1 MKLLLLL
8 FPILFFE
15 KNIIAQDLPTDIKF
29 TTYTRANGLPEELI
43 NNVKQDSRG
52 FMWIGSSEG
61 LFRFDGKNYKSWY
74 ANKADS
80 TTFDRNSIGVA
91 GEYKKGYMLFSTP
104 NLWHINIYN
113 QQIEKVPS
121 FKNKQ
126 SIYELK
132 KINSNQWLVTDLDSI
147 YITDAVLNIK
157 KTFEIATYYTPK
169 TAVACFPLHYP
180 YVLIF
185 ASNQMKLYVLNYNT
199 NEIKPFSIDIKLN
212 KNSPL
217 LLPKF
222 YDSIANRLYSSAFFD
237 GNFYI
242 DLQLPTITSYI
253 PKVANNIGSPS
264 IRSALLLSSKL
275 LLQGGDVGLYISNFE
290 KKVVFNQNSSSDKP
304 MTGSVVI
311 DIYKDKKENFWVSTS
326 SGLNRFSFKP
336 LLINY
341 LKNELHFKT
350 KDAFVE
356 ILKGQDGNIYFL
368 TLNKSLYRLN
378 KKNNGVTRLDS
389 SISYTWSAIANKN
402 TIIATGGG
410 KKIVEYNITT
420 GKTTNPTYLAP
431 FYGTAD
437 LVTLAFKAKNGDM
450 WYSINAGSGLVY
462 NPSGTNKYVHYF
474 NGDNPPAFSQ
484 RHLHCAAE
492 DSYGNIWFGY
502 GRNNKLLKW
511 VNALQKFEEYPVNSL
526 IKNFNSPA
534 GVRNLYIDSKDN
546 LWVTLE
552 GFALLR
558 YNIKLQNGK
567 YYDMNDGLPTES
579 ISGLCEDGKG
589 RLWVTTTKGLSCFI
603 PEKEKFTTFTTSDGL
618 PEDKFPG
625 EGIYFDK
632 EENLLYVGAET
643 SIAWFNPDSLLQ
655 NTIIDQPPV
664 FIDIMK
670 VNGKQYFFADENNI
684 QLNSNENN
692 IEFTIAAVDFF
703 RNDQLIFQYKLTD
716 ATNEWIDLG
725 TNRTVTFNN
734 LKSGKY
740 AFSVRCKY
748 QGNDLWEETKFP
760 FTFTIA
766 TPWNKSWWFILLV
779 IAAIGFL
786 TWYLIRSYYKRK
798 LVAKEAEINKQK
810 AVENE
815 RDRIAADMHDDLGS
829 GLTKI
834 TYLSQMAKS
843 SKDKNEDLEKINKTS
858 TELVESMSEI
868 IWAMKEENN
877 SLQDLIL
884 YIKKYAVEYCESN
897 GIKCII
903 NFPEN
908 YKERIVKGENRRH
921 IFLAVKEILH
931 NVVKHAYATTVTITA
946 TYTWE
951 WTLDIQDDGIG
962 IHTNIINEPLTGNG
976 LKNIKKRINKIKGT
990 VEIKNDNGT
999 LIQLHIPI

>member
-1 MKLLLLL
+1 MKLLFGILLYL
-8 FPILFFE
+8 LISI
-15 KNIIAQDLPTDIKF
+15 NISAQELPTDIKF

-52 FMWIGSSEG
+52 FMWIGSNEG
-61 LFRFDGKNYKSWY
+61 LFRFDGKNYKTWY
-74 ANKADS
+74 ANPADS
-80 TTFDRNSIGVA
+80 NTFSRNSIGVA
-91 GEYKKGYMLFSTP
+91 GEYKKGFMLFSNP
-104 NLWHINIYN
+104 NLWQINIYN
-113 QQIEKVPS
+113 QKLEKIQS
-121 FKNKQ
+121 FKNKN
-126 SIYELK
+126 SIYDLK
-132 KINSNQWLVTDLDSI
+132 KINSTQWFVSDLDSL
-147 YITDAVLNIK
+147 YITDAALNIK

-180 YVLIF
+180 YVLIC
-185 ASNQMKLYVLNYNT
+185 ATSQMKMYLLNYVS
-199 NEIKPFSIDIKLN
+199 NEVKPFIIDIQLN

-217 LLPKF
+217 LFPKF
-222 YDSIANRLYSSAFFD
+222 YDSTSRRLYLSAFFD

-242 DLQLPTITSYI
+242 DVQLPTIISYI
-253 PKVANNIGSPS
+253 PKVANNLGSPS
-264 IRSALLLSSKL
+264 IRSALLLSPKL
-275 LLQGGDVGLYISNFE
+275 VLQGGDVGLYISNFD
-290 KKVVFNQNSSSDKP
+290 KNVLFNQNSLSDKP
-304 MTGSVVI
+304 MTGNVVI

-356 ILKGQDGNIYFL
+356 IVKGQDRNIYFL
-368 TLNKSLYRLN
+368 TLNKSLYRFN
-378 KKNNGVTRLDS
+378 KKNNTVTKLDS
-389 SISYTWSAIANKN
+389 SIGYTWSAVVNKN

-410 KKIVEYNITT
+410 KKIVEYNIAT

-450 WYSINAGSGLVY
+450 WYSINAGGGLVY
-462 NPSGTNKYVHYF
+462 NPVGTTKYIHYF
-474 NGDNPPAFSQ
+474 NGDNPSAFSH
-484 RHLHCAAE
+484 RHLSCAAE
-492 DSYGNIWFGY
+492 DSDGNVWFGY

-526 IKNFNSPA
+526 LKNFNSPA

-589 RLWVTTTKGLSCFI
+589 RLWVTTTKGLSCFL
-603 PEKEKFTTFTTSDGL
+603 PEREKFTTFTTSDGL
-618 PEDKFPG
+618 PEDKFTG

-655 NTIIDQPPV
+655 KAIKEQPPV
-664 FIDIMK
+664 FIDEMAI
-670 VNGKQYFFADENNI
+670 NGKKYFFENENNI
-684 QLNSNENN
+684 QLKSNENN
-692 IEFTIAAVDFF
+692 IEFTIAVADFF
-703 RNDQLIFQYKLTD
+703 RNDQLIFQYKLTG
-716 ATNEWIDLG
+716 ATNTWIDLG
-725 TNRTVTFNN
+725 KNRIITFNN

-740 AFSVRCKY
+740 TISVRCKY
-748 QGNDLWEETKFP
+748 QGNDEWTETANP

-779 IAAIGFL
+779 IASIGFL

-798 LVAKEAEINKQK
+798 LVAKQAEIDKQL

-834 TYLSQMAKS
+834 TYLSQMAI
-843 SKDKNEDLEKINKTS
+843 DKENNNEDLSNIKKTS
-858 TELVESMSEI
+858 TELVESMGEI
-868 IWAMKEENN
+868 IWAMKEDNN
-877 SLQDLIL
+877 SIEDLIY
-884 YIKKYAVEYCESN
+884 YIKNYAVEYCSN
-897 GIKCII
+897 NNLECTITI
-903 NFPEN
+903 PETF
-908 YKERIVKGENRRH
+908 YPRVVKGQNRRH
-921 IFLAVKEILH
+921 IFLAIKETLH
-931 NVVKHAYATTVTITA
+931 NIVKHANAKKVSIDLSYDK
-946 TYTWE
+946 E
-951 WTLDIQDDGIG
+951 WIIAIQDDGVG
-962 IHTNIINEPLTGNG
+962 IDMNKQKPLSSGNG
-976 LKNIKKRINKIKGT
+976 LNNIRKRIAAVRGV
-990 VEIKNDNGT
+990 VEIVNNNGT
-999 LIQLHIPI
+999 LVTFHVPL